1 MLGDVDIYA
10 GRAQGVEVFG
20 AGDAVAVALAPFHG
34 EDPTDEGFGASVFS
48 TGSAYGHN
56 EYFVQRSESILNLA
70 RIATGQEPQ

>member
-1 MLGDVDIYA
+1 
-10 GRAQGVEVFG
+10 
-20 AGDAVAVALAPFHG
+20 VAVALAPFHG
-34 EDPTDEGFGASVFS
+34 EGPTDEGFGASVFS